1 MRNNHQLERMSDV
14 LKIMRQKAE
23 KLEQLSA
30 NMKGFHI
37 VETRYVNRTRK
48 DLKIVFAAIK

>member
-14 LKIMRQKAE
+14 LNIMKQKAE
-23 KLEQLSA
+23 KWEQLSA

-37 VETRYVNRTRK
+37 GETRYELIELERI
-48 DLKIVFAAIK
+48 LK